1 MSVTSSQFLI
11 DGKSFV
17 TKTDDTTA
25 TVVRTP
31 TGAALTQTEK
41 EVAGSYYNSALDEI
55 DYAKIYNLDY
65 GSNFLGKLGASDEWM
80 AKALTDKTYKDIFKK
95 ATGKNSSNISSEEP
109 ETTNI
114 YATIADNNKDAN
126 GKSTANRGGSILR
139 YPKNDVSGDYDYLK
153 VCAYEY
159 KPRGFAKSDKAL
171 QFNTLS
177 GDYGDPE
184 DKGLTKKKGSHTV
197 FLPMEPQG
205 LAEGNSADWGN
216 NELNALTAAFAQT
229 AGNTIAGA
237 EDGAVEAAKAF
248 TQGIGENF
256 KQIKNEVG
264 PDKVAAYFA
273 GEAVGNKG
281 VFQRATG
288 QVMNPNLELLFNGPT
303 LRQFAYNF
311 RFTPREQDEA
321 QEVRKIIKFF
331 KKAMAPIKSD
341 TEMFLQSPHVFKL
354 KYYYKNGQ
362 QHPFLNKIKT
372 CALTDFSVQYAP
384 DGSYM
389 TYDDGSMTSYT
400 VSMNFGE
407 LYPIYSI
414 DIDESSNDMGY

>member
-1 MSVTSSQFLI
+1 MSVTSEQFLI

-17 TKTDDTTA
+17 TKTDETTA

-114 YATIADNNKDAN
+114 YATIADRNKDAN

-139 YPKNDVSGDYDYLK
+139 YPKNDVNGDYDYLK
-153 VCAYEY
+153 VCAYKY
-159 KPRGFAKSDKAL
+159 KPRRFGDSGQGL
-171 QFNTLS
+171 T
-177 GDYGDPE
+177 GDYDVGD
-184 DKGLTKKKGSHTV
+184 KNLQKKEGNHTV

-205 LAEGNSADWGN
+205 LAEGNNVDWGDN
-216 NELNALTAAFAQT
+216 RLNALQAQFAN
-229 AGNTIAGA
+229 AAGA
-237 EDGAVEAAKAF
+237 GIEGAKDSAGKAIKQFMEASGDAANNIKKALGEDDGK
-248 TQGIGENF
+248 I
-256 KQIKNEVG
+256 
-264 PDKVAAYFA
+264 AAYFA

-281 VFQRATG
+281 IFKRATG
-288 QVMNPNLELLFNGPT
+288 QVMNPNLELLFNGPA
-303 LRQFAYNF
+303 LRKFAYNF
-311 RFTPREQDEA
+311 RFTPREQNEA
-321 QEVRKIIKFF
+321 EEVRKIIKLF
-331 KKAMAPIKSD
+331 KKAMAPQRGD
-341 TEMFLQSPHVFKL
+341 GEMFLKSPHVFKL
-354 KYYYKNGQ
+354 EYMFKNGQ

-372 CALTDFSVQYAP
+372 CALTDFTVQYAP

-400 VSMNFGE
+400 INMTFGE
-407 LYPIYSI
+407 LNPIYED